1 MNPYLD
7 SLLKS
12 ANGRYN
18 TDREDMDL
26 GTWITEN
33 TRLRKKPF
41 SFDRYPFQRQIVNDL
56 HPNMDVMKPSQ
67 VGLSEI
73 QIRKALALLMRH
85 SGISLIFTLPNEK
98 MYKRISKAR
107 IKPLVTG
114 DRAFQNPDGST
125 NDNSMGLMKIGSS
138 FLYVTGSS
146 EADATSIDADII
158 FNDEV
163 DLSDP
168 DMISL
173 FNSRLQG
180 SDMRINQR
188 FSTPTYEGYG
198 IHKGF
203 LVSDQHHYMAKCQCC
218 GHYQIPEF
226 TRKFI
231 RIKGLPDYIQDL
243 QDIEEKLLLDGI
255 INLED
260 AWVICERCHKP
271 LDLSNHCDREWVAKY
286 PTRTH
291 ARGYAVSPFSTER
304 LDVQYI
310 LGQLFKYKRSGNMKG
325 FNNTVLGQPH
335 NDLNARL
342 SASAIEYCFS
352 SCANPPEYVAGSH
365 YFLGVDMGA
374 VCHIVIARGTDP
386 MRMEYVLFETCS
398 ADNVETRVQMLCVRY
413 HITAGGSD
421 RHPYTPTSNT
431 IRDITNR
438 VIIPVEY
445 RGQKDINEVKDPFD
459 NLSHI
464 QVNRTMVLDL
474 VANSIRGKMTSF
486 HGYGNDKQTIIN
498 HLRDMIR
505 DTPAEGEAKW
515 LKLSGEDHYFHAMA
529 FLISGMILKGVLAH
543 NSDYEHV
550 GDTGFITPDESKIIL
565 GTGSDLIGFS
575 AGLGGNK
582 QGVIIT
588 SHKY

>member
-1 MNPYLD
+1 MTNPYLD
-7 SLLKS
+7 QFLQ
-12 ANGRYN
+12 AVIGRYN
-18 TDREDMDL
+18 VDRDDMEI
-26 GTWITEN
+26 GQWMCEN

-41 SFDRYPFQRQIVNDL
+41 SFDRYPFQRQIANDL

-67 VGLSEI
+67 VGLTEI
-73 QIRKALALLMRH
+73 QIRKALTLLMRY

-114 DRAFQNPDGST
+114 DRAFQNPDGSN

-138 FLYVTGSS
+138 FLYVTGSG

-188 FSTPTYEGYG
+188 FSTPTYEGFG

-203 LVSDQHHYMAKCQCC
+203 LVSDQHYYMAKCSCC

-226 TRKFI
+226 TRKFV

-243 QDIEEKLLLDGI
+243 QDIEEKLLLDGKI
-255 INLED
+255 SLENSYL
-260 AWVICERCHKP
+260 ICERCQKP
-271 LDLSNHCDREWVAKY
+271 LDLSNHHEREWVAKH
-286 PTRTH
+286 PQRTH

-304 LDVQYI
+304 LDVPYI
-310 LGQLFKYKRSGNMKG
+310 LGQLFKYKKSGNLKG

-335 NDLNARL
+335 NDLDARL
-342 SASAIEYCFS
+342 SEPAIEYCFS
-352 SCANPPEYVAGSH
+352 SQATPPEYERGQP
-365 YFLGVDMGA
+365 YFIGVDMGI
-374 VCHIVIARGTDP
+374 VCHIVVSRGSDP
-386 MRMEYVLFETCS
+386 LRLQYVLFETCS
-398 ADNVETRVQMLCVRY
+398 SESVTARVKMLCERY
-413 HITAGGSD
+413 HIEGGGSD
-421 RHPYTPTSNT
+421 RHPYTPTSNA

-438 VIIPVEY
+438 VVIPVEY
-445 RGQKDINEVKDPFD
+445 RGQKEINEVKDPFD
-459 NLSHI
+459 NISHI
-464 QVNRTMVLDL
+464 QVNRTMVLDM
-474 VANSIRGKMTSF
+474 VAQGIRSKLTSF
-486 HGYGNDKQTIIN
+486 HGYGNDKETIKA

-515 LKLSGEDHYFHAMA
+515 VKLSGEDHYFHAMA
-529 FLISGMILKGVLAH
+529 FIIAGMIHKGVLAYKQE
-543 NSDYEHV
+543 YEPV
-550 GDTGFITPDESKIIL
+550 GDAGFLNPSQSDIIL
-565 GTGSDLIGFS
+565 GTGADLIGFTS
-575 AGLGGNK
+575 GDGNNS
-582 QGVIIT
+582 VIIR